1 MATLAGDDLGRSD
14 GSEPAQTGQ
23 PPDHLGLADSGP
35 RSVTP
40 SLRSDPEARA
50 ADAILGAVGFAASEF
65 LRAPSWEECIGAVL
79 DRLGQAA
86 GVSRVY
92 VFQNHTDWQ
101 DNSVFS
107 QRFEW
112 AADGASPQID
122 NLELQNARWDGA
134 FRRWRPILAG
144 GGVLHGHV
152 SGFPP
157 AERRVLEAQDI
168 RSIAVVPIH
177 VGNEWWGFL
186 GFDDCVA
193 ERNWTQAEVHAL
205 QAAAGTL
212 GSAVARKRTELAL
225 RQAEV
230 KYRSLVEKIPAIV
243 YIAGIGEAGDWLYV
257 SPQIE
262 RILGYTPEEW
272 LAHPTPFSSFL
283 HPADRERVLAEE
295 AYSGATGEPLRSE
308 FRMVARDGRPV
319 WIRDV
324 AHLVEDDSGRPLL
337 WQGLMS
343 DITELKKAEEQVA
356 FLAYHDKLTRL
367 PNRAMFE
374 ELLEL
379 AMARAKRREMAVAVL
394 FMDLDN
400 FKLVND
406 SLGHDAGDELLQQ
419 MGTRLREALRDTDV
433 VARQGGDEFLMLLAD
448 LERGAQY
455 TRPDAEASVIAAE
468 AVAERIHELLKRPF
482 AIGGTEFYITA
493 SIGISLAPLDGEDGK
508 TLLKNADAAMYRS
521 KRRAPGN
528 STVFSKE
535 SVDPL
540 TKLSLATR
548 LRRAVE
554 RKEWLLHY
562 QPIVDLSDAHLVSVE
577 ALLRWQDPSTGMVPP
592 NDFIPLAEEMGLI
605 ETIGDWVL
613 EEVCRQSQEWRRE
626 GLMIE
631 VSFNLSPRQLWQ
643 GNLVNKIIGHLKWMK
658 INPRNVLVEI
668 TESTAMIDP
677 DRTMR
682 ILEEL
687 HSAGL
692 RLAIDDFGT
701 GYSSL
706 SRLKQMPVDILKI
719 DRSFVRDVPG
729 DPHVASMVKAI
740 IQLAH
745 GLGMVPLA
753 EGIETEEQWQFLA
766 QAGCSLGQGFY
777 FSKPV
782 PATDISQRYVWGV
795 AESQV

>member
-1 MATLAGDDLGRSD
+1 MTNPVQDGLGPTVGPEAVESALNP
-14 GSEPAQTGQ
+14 ELPVQA
-23 PPDHLGLADSGP
+23 PPEVPTADS
-35 RSVTP
+35 
-40 SLRSDPEARA
+40 
-50 ADAILGAVGFAASEF
+50 ILEAVGFAASEF
-65 LRAPSWEECIGAVL
+65 LRSTTWEACIDAILG
-79 DRLGQAA
+79 RLGQAA
-86 GVSRVY
+86 RVSRVY
-92 VFQNHTDWQ
+92 VFQNHGSHRGDLL
-101 DNSVFS
+101 FS

-112 AADGASPQID
+112 TAPGVSPQID
-122 NLELQNARWDGA
+122 NPNLQGLAWSSA
-134 FRRWRPILAG
+134 FRRWRDILAA
-144 GGVLHGHV
+144 GGVVHGQV
-152 SGFPP
+152 RSFPQE
-157 AERRVLEAQDI
+157 ERDVLDEQDI
-168 RSIAVVPIH
+168 QSIAVVPIA
-177 VGNEWWGFL
+177 VGDDWWGFL
-186 GFDDCVA
+186 GFDDCLA
-193 ERNWTQAEVHAL
+193 ERDWSKGEIEAL
-205 QAAAGTL
+205 RAAAGTL
-212 GSAVARKRTELAL
+212 GSAIARKRTELAL
-225 RQAEV
+225 QEAEV
-230 KYRSLVEKIPAIV
+230 KYRSLIEQIPAVV
-243 YIAGIGEAGDWLYV
+243 YIAGVGETGDWLYV

-262 RILGYTPEEW
+262 RILGYTPKEW
-272 LAHPTPFSSFL
+272 LSHSAPFSSFL

-308 FRMVARDGRPV
+308 FRMKARDGRAV
-319 WIRDV
+319 WIRDE
-324 AHLVEDDSGRPLL
+324 AHLVYDDAGRPLL

-343 DITELKKAEEQVA
+343 DITDLKKAEEQVA

-374 ELLEL
+374 ELLDL
-379 AMARAKRREMAVAVL
+379 ALSRARRKGLAVAVL

-406 SLGHDAGDELLQQ
+406 SLGHDAGDELLQK
-419 MGTRLREALRDTDV
+419 MGARLREALRDTDV
-433 VARQGGDEFLMLLAD
+433 VARQGGDEFLILLSD

-455 TRPDAEASVIAAE
+455 TRPDSEAAVITAES
-468 AVAERIHELLKRPF
+468 VAERIHELLKRPF

-493 SIGISLAPLDGEDGK
+493 SIGISLFPFDGDDGK

-521 KRRAPGN
+521 KRSAPGT

-535 SVDPL
+535 AVDPL
-540 TKLSLATR
+540 TRLSLATR

-554 RKEWLLHY
+554 RKEWLLHF
-562 QPIVDLSDAHLVSVE
+562 QPIVDLTDAHLVSVE
-577 ALLRWQDPSTGMVPP
+577 ALLRWLDPTTGMVPP

-613 EEVCRQSQEWRRE
+613 EEVCRQSSDWRRE

-643 GNLVNKIIGHLKWMK
+643 GNLVNKIIGHLKWMRV
-658 INPRNVLVEI
+658 NPRNVLVEV

-706 SRLKQMPVDILKI
+706 SRLKQMPVDVLKI
-719 DRSFVRDVPG
+719 DRSFIRDIPADG
-729 DPHVASMVKAI
+729 HAMSMVKAI

-753 EGIETEEQWQFLA
+753 EGIETKEQWEFLA
-766 QAGCSLGQGFY
+766 ENGCSLGQGFY
-777 FSKPV
+777 FSRPV
-782 PATDISQRYVWGV
+782 PASDISQRYVWGA
-795 AESQV
+795 AESPA

>member
-14 GSEPAQTGQ
+14 GSEPPQAGQ
-23 PPDHLGLADSGP
+23 PPVHRGLADSGL
-35 RSVTP
+35 RSVMPSPTP
-40 SLRSDPEARA
+40 GPEAPA

-65 LRAPSWEECIGAVL
+65 LRALSWEECIGAVL

-101 DNSVFS
+101 GNRVFS

-112 AADGASPQID
+112 TAEGASPQID

-134 FRRWRPILAG
+134 FRRWRDILAG
-144 GGVLHGHV
+144 GGVVHGHV
-152 SGFPP
+152 SEFPSS
-157 AERRVLEAQDI
+157 ERRVLEAQDI
-168 RSIAVVPIH
+168 QSIAVVPVH
-177 VGNEWWGFL
+177 VGDEWWGFL
-186 GFDDCVA
+186 GFDDCVT
-193 ERNWTQAEVHAL
+193 ERDWTQAEVHAL

-230 KYRSLVEKIPAIV
+230 KYRSLVEKIPAVV

-272 LAHPTPFSSFL
+272 LAHPAPFSSFI

-319 WIRDV
+319 WIRDE

-379 AMARAKRREMAVAVL
+379 ALARAKRREMAVAVL

-406 SLGHDAGDELLQQ
+406 SLGHEAGDELLQQ

-455 TRPDAEASVIAAE
+455 KRPDAEASVIAAE
-468 AVAERIHELLKRPF
+468 EVAERIHELLKRPF
-482 AIGGTEFYITA
+482 AIGGTEFYITS

-577 ALLRWQDPSTGMVPP
+577 ALLRWQDPSIGMVPP

-613 EEVCRQSQEWRRE
+613 EEVCRQSQDWRRE

-643 GNLVNKIIGHLKWMK
+643 GNLVNKIIGHLKWMR
-658 INPRNVLVEI
+658 INPRNVVVEI

-677 DRTMR
+677 DRTIR

-719 DRSFVRDVPG
+719 DRSFVRDIPADG
-729 DPHVASMVKAI
+729 HAMSMVKAV

-753 EGIETEEQWQFLA
+753 EGIETEEQWKFLA
-766 QAGCSLGQGFY
+766 QSGCSLGQGFY

-795 AESQV
+795 VESQV

>member
-1 MATLAGDDLGRSD
+1 MPEQVRDDLGRLERPEAMQAD
-14 GSEPAQTGQ
+14 PRADPLRPMAEPGIPT
-23 PPDHLGLADSGP
+23 ADS
-35 RSVTP
+35 
-40 SLRSDPEARA
+40 
-50 ADAILGAVGFAASEF
+50 ILGAVGFAASEF
-65 LRAPSWEECIGAVL
+65 LRAQSWEECIQAVL
-79 DRLGQAA
+79 ERLGQAA
-86 GVSRVY
+86 RVSRVY
-92 VFQNHTDWQ
+92 VFQNRRNWQ
-101 DNSVFS
+101 DDPVFS

-112 AADGASPQID
+112 TAEGASPQID
-122 NLELQNARWDGA
+122 NAKLQSLPWNGA
-134 FRRWRPILAG
+134 FRRWRDILAA
-144 GGVLHGHV
+144 GGVVHGHV
-152 SGFPP
+152 KDYPEK
-157 AERRVLEAQDI
+157 ERELLEEQDI

-177 VGNEWWGFL
+177 VGEDWWGFL

-193 ERNWTQAEVHAL
+193 ERDWSQAEIDAL
-205 QAAAGTL
+205 RAAAGTL
-212 GSAVARKRTELAL
+212 GSAIARKRTELAL
-225 RQAEV
+225 REAEV
-230 KYRSLVEKIPAIV
+230 KYRSLVEKIPAVV
-243 YIAGIGEAGDWLYV
+243 YVAGVGETGDWLYV

-262 RILGYTPEEW
+262 GILGYTPQEW
-272 LAHPTPFSSFL
+272 LSHPAPFSSFL

-308 FRMVARDGRPV
+308 FRMVAKDGRSV
-319 WIRDV
+319 WLRDD
-324 AHLVEDDSGRPLL
+324 AHLVADETGRPLV
-337 WQGLMS
+337 WQGLMY

-374 ELLEL
+374 ELLDL
-379 AMARAKRREMAVAVL
+379 ALSRAKRKELAVAVL

-419 MGTRLREALRDTDV
+419 MGARLRQALRDTDV
-433 VARQGGDEFLMLLAD
+433 VARQGGDEFLMLLSD
-448 LERGAQY
+448 LERGAQF

-482 AIGGTEFYITA
+482 AIGGTEFYISG
-493 SIGISLAPLDGEDGK
+493 SIGISLFPLDGDDGK
-508 TLLKNADAAMYRS
+508 ALLKNADAAMYRS
-521 KRRAPGN
+521 KRSAPGT

-540 TKLSLATR
+540 TRLSLATR

-554 RKEWLLHY
+554 RKEWMLHY

-577 ALLRWQDPSTGMVPP
+577 ALLRWQDPTTGIVPP

-605 ETIGDWVL
+605 EVIGDWVL
-613 EEVCRQSQEWRRE
+613 EEVCRQSQAWRRE

-643 GNLVNKIIGHLKWMK
+643 GNLVNKIMGHLRWMR
-658 INPRNVLVEI
+658 INPRQILVEI

-682 ILEEL
+682 ILEEM

-719 DRSFVRDVPG
+719 DRSFVRDIPEDG
-729 DPHVASMVKAI
+729 HAMSMVKAI

-753 EGIETEEQWQFLA
+753 EGIETEEQWRFLA
-766 QAGCSLGQGFY
+766 QSGCSLGQGFY

-782 PATDISQRYVWGV
+782 PATDISQRYVWGA
-795 AESQV
+795 AESPA